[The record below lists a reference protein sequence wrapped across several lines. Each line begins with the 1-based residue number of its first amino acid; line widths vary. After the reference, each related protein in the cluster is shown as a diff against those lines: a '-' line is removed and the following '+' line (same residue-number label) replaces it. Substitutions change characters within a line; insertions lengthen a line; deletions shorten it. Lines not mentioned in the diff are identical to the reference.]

1 MRECGVIKAEY
12 WSELIKLAI
21 ATGMPAPMD
30 ETIFLATG
38 ALTPDKVISRHYSI
52 IWFLGWRCLYAET
65 VSSRIENRTID
76 LESALKRAVSMLIGR
91 LKAYGV
97 KWADWVR
104 ASRLRTN
111 PNGIGRKHRDKKLLF
126 QEADGSYS
134 IHDAI
139 MDMADTLGLK
149 H

>member
-1 MRECGVIKAEY
+1 
-12 WSELIKLAI
+12 
-21 ATGMPAPMD
+21 
-30 ETIFLATG
+30 
-38 ALTPDKVISRHYSI
+38 
-52 IWFLGWRCLYAET
+52 
-65 VSSRIENRTID
+65 
-76 LESALKRAVSMLIGR
+76 MLIGR

-111 PNGIGRKHRDKKLLF
+111 PNGIGKHRDKKLLF

>member
-1 MRECGVIKAEY
+1 MRVRSHQSRVLVRADQARNNHRNASTDGRDY
-12 WSELIKLAI
+12 
-21 ATGMPAPMD
+21 
-30 ETIFLATG
+30 IFLATG

-111 PNGIGRKHRDKKLLF
+111 PNGIGRKHRNKKLLF
-126 QEADGSYS
+126 QEEDGSYS